1 MLQRIAAML
10 LLFFAIPASAAP
22 SEAAHLLDC
31 ADATSLQASWNDLRT
46 ALTTGATCHE
56 SRYPSGTELE
66 CRAASAFSAYGL
78 TAQEF
83 ILRES
88 SSGTR
93 EIRGVFKAS
102 TETLRAAAQRRHR
115 GVFEPEGANGWRMP
129 LDATHWLHLDQREDG
144 ASELTC
150 AASGSSAEDAR
161 RAGADNAHGAI
172 AGRLSFPTTPLPPMR
187 VCAIV
192 ADNAGGA
199 NTGLCTHTTEGTWS
213 FLIGNVPP
221 GEYFVLAWPERDNPN
236 HYIMAHA
243 SSLEQCAP
251 NAPGCAGGM
260 LQRVFVHAGEVLR
273 GIDALQSLTDLPA
286 SLRAPVH

>member
-1 MLQRIAAML
+1 MLQRIAAT
-10 LLFFAIPASAAP
+10 LLFLIAAPAGAGP
-22 SEAAHLLDC
+22 SEAARLLDC
-31 ADATSLQASWNDLRT
+31 ADGTSLQRSWEDLRSVLT
-46 ALTTGATCHE
+46 AGATCHE

-66 CRAASAFSAYGL
+66 CRAASPFSAYGL

-93 EIRGVFKAS
+93 EIRGVFKAG
-102 TETLRAAAQRRHR
+102 TETLRAAAERRHH
-115 GVFEPEGANGWRMP
+115 GVFEAQGANGRRLT

-150 AASGSSAEDAR
+150 AVSGSSADDAR
-161 RAGADNAHGAI
+161 RAGADANHGAI

-187 VCAIV
+187 VCAVV
-192 ADNAGGA
+192 ADNTGG
-199 NTGLCTHTTEGTWS
+199 TPSGLCTHTGEGVWS

-243 SSLEQCAP
+243 ASLEQCAP

-286 SLRAPVH
+286 SLSPSSH

>member
-1 MLQRIAAML
+1 MQPRYLAIAALFLCAHAGARPGDVAQML
-10 LLFFAIPASAAP
+10 ECANPTPMQGEWSALAQ
-22 SEAAHLLDC
+22 
-31 ADATSLQASWNDLRT
+31 SLGSA
-46 ALTTGATCHE
+46 ATCHE
-56 SRYPSGTELE
+56 SRYPSGIELE

-78 TAQEF
+78 TVQEF

-93 EIRGVFKAS
+93 ELRGVFKATTQS
-102 TETLRAAAQRRHR
+102 LRTAAERRHR
-115 GVFEPEGANGWRMP
+115 GVFEADGASGWRMN
-129 LDATHWLHLDQREDG
+129 LDAGRWLHLDQREDG

-150 AASGSSAEDAR
+150 AVSGSSADDAR
-161 RAGADNAHGAI
+161 RAGADATHGAI
-172 AGRLSFPTTPLPPMR
+172 AGRLSFPTSPLPPMR

-192 ADNAGGA
+192 ADSTNGR
-199 NTGLCTHTTEGTWS
+199 NSGLCTHTSEGAWS

-243 SSLEQCAP
+243 ASLQQCAP

-260 LQRVFVHAGEVLR
+260 LQRVFVHAGEVLP

-286 SLRAPVH
+286 SLSPPSR

>member
-1 MLQRIAAML
+1 MLVLLRIASIL
-10 LLFFAIPASAAP
+10 LSGAAGSPALDP
-22 SEAAHLLDC
+22 SHLLESEGLPD
-31 ADATSLQASWNDLRT
+31 LQGSWDGLRA
-46 ALTTGATCHE
+46 ALGAHATCHA

-66 CRAASAFSAYGL
+66 CRAASAFSAYGA

-83 ILRES
+83 ILRDS

-93 EIRGVFKAS
+93 EIRGVFKAG
-102 TETLRAAAQRRHR
+102 TETLRAAAQRRHS
-115 GVFEPEGANGWRMP
+115 GVFEPDGGGWRLS
-129 LDATHWLHLDQREDG
+129 LDASRWLHLDKREDG

-150 AASGSSAEDAR
+150 AVSGSSAEDAR
-161 RAGADNAHGAI
+161 RAGADASHGAI
-172 AGRLSFPTTPLPPMR
+172 AGRLSFPTSPLPPMR

-192 ADNAGGA
+192 ADATEGHHP
-199 NTGLCTHTTEGTWS
+199 GLCTHTSEGSWS
-213 FLIGNVPP
+213 FLIGNLPP

-243 SSLEQCAP
+243 SALEQCAP

-273 GIDALQSLTDLPA
+273 GIDALQSLTELPA
-286 SLRAPVH
+286 SLAPSH